1 MLYGID
7 WDTRPQE
14 LTTENKDQTV
24 LVDVRCPF
32 TRKQMRLL
40 ESEIDPYN
48 ESLLI
53 GCDIYLKAL
62 KRKLAFAD
70 KILLT

>member
-7 WDTRPQE
+7 WDTPPQE

-40 ESEIDPYN
+40 ESEIDPYR

-70 KILLT
+70 NILLT